1 MTVTR
6 MFRPVVLA
14 TSVAALTFATL
25 PAQATEQGAP
35 TSTRTRTVDRAPQPT
50 PHVVGIRTGQH
61 ATFDRVVVDLKGEAP
76 GYTVG
81 YVRQV
86 REDGS
91 GKAVETRGRAD
102 LLIRLTPANAHHENG
117 SPTYHGPNRFTVD
130 YPALREVAFAGD
142 FEATV
147 SIALGVLLGI
157 PLARA
162 LAASVSRWRGGP
174 GRAD

>member
-6 MFRPVVLA
+6 MIRHFALVTTVVGLA
-14 TSVAALTFATL
+14 LSSV
-25 PAQATEQGAP
+25 PAQADQGAP
-35 TSTRTRTVDRAPQPT
+35 SSTKTRTAARSPQPT
-50 PHVVGIRTGQH
+50 PHVTDIRTGRH
-61 ATFDRVVVDLKGEAP
+61 AAFDRVVIDLKGSAP

-91 GKAVETRGRAD
+91 GKAVETRGHAD
-102 LLIRLTPANAHHENG
+102 LLIRLSPANAHHENG
-117 SPTYHGPNRFTVD
+117 SPTYQGPNRFTVD

-147 SIALGVLLGI
+147 SIALGVRSKSGFRVMT
-157 PLARA
+157 LAEPTRIVVDIA
-162 LAASVSRWRGGP
+162 H
-174 GRAD
+174 